1 MVGRASRSVK
11 VAHAAGPEGGA
22 AVIPG
27 IPAAADTGAEPNPAG
42 GDADVAA
49 APHPTTLG
57 AGRVVNRLL
66 DQSSQPFVVA
76 DFAGR
81 LVHVNRAFEELVG
94 YPAAEIVGLMKFRD
108 LTPEAWL
115 AATDATLERL
125 LATGKAQRYE
135 KAYRHRDGREI
146 PIELVVDLFRDERDQ
161 PIGTYAFIT
170 DIGERK
176 RAEARLRESEER
188 FRRLYD
194 EAPFGYHEIDPH
206 GTILMVNRTE
216 CELLGYARE
225 EMLGRKIWE
234 FVVESQRELSR
245 QAIRDRVEG
254 GSAAVL
260 SVERTYRTKD
270 GRELILAIEN
280 RLTRDAAGLVTSIR
294 STVQDVTWRTQ
305 AEVALVTS
313 ERRARALFEGI
324 EDAVFVHDGEGH
336 ILDANP
342 AACRRLGYTREEMLR
357 LTTKDIDDPSFAV
370 GFPDRLEQQLKL
382 GHLRIEGRHRTKA
395 GRVIPVDINTSTIQ
409 LEDQPAVLAV
419 IRDITERKA
428 LEETR
433 RQFAETQLKNAWEM
447 EAKNRQLVQSE
458 ERYRQLTEGCLDAIV
473 VTDGDGRITLFNPAA
488 ERAFGWASAEVVGRP
503 FVELLAEEARPA
515 FARELEGYVAR
526 REGTLVGR
534 TVELCGRR
542 AGGEAFPMEVSL
554 GAVELAGSLQFMAAI
569 RDQAERQRMRAMLA
583 QSERLASLGWLA
595 AGVAHEINNPLAYIG
610 NNLAVLERDYK
621 GIRAMLDAY
630 EAARDVLA
638 REAPAVLGRVDAA
651 AEELDWGYVRE
662 NLPRML
668 NRTQDGVQRVANIV
682 QNLRGLARTTP
693 PKLEPA
699 LLADLVAGAVEMVQ
713 GRIRRHH
720 IEIRVDNRAEGKI
733 LCLPP
738 QVGQVILNLLIN
750 AIQAIEATER
760 VEGNAVDIAI
770 RQEAEAQV
778 IEFRDNGCGIAEAEL
793 PHLFDPFYTTKPVG
807 EGTGLGLAISHG
819 IIAGHGGRIEVESTP
834 GVGACFRVVLP
845 WKRA

>member
-1 MVGRASRSVK
+1 
-11 VAHAAGPEGGA
+11 
-22 AVIPG
+22 VIPG
-27 IPAAADTGAEPNPAG
+27 TPPAAEPGAAAAP
-42 GDADVAA
+42 A

-66 DQSSQPFVVA
+66 DQSGQPFVVA
-76 DFAGR
+76 DFSGR
-81 LVHVNRAFEELVG
+81 LVHVNRAFEDLVG
-94 YPAAEIVGLMKFRD
+94 YPAATLTTLGFRD
-108 LTPEAWL
+108 LTPEPWL
-115 AATDATLERL
+115 DATDAAMRRL
-125 LATGKAQRYE
+125 LDTGKAQRYE

-146 PIELVVDLFRDERDQ
+146 PIELVIDLFRDERDE

-176 RAEARLRESEER
+176 RDEGRLRESEER

-206 GTILMVNRTE
+206 GTIVMVNRTE

-234 FVVESQRELSR
+234 FVVEPQREQSR
-245 QAIRDRVEG
+245 KAIRDRVEG
-254 GSAAVL
+254 DSAAVL
-260 SVERTYRTKD
+260 SVERTYATKD

-280 RLTRDAAGLVTSIR
+280 RLTRDADGRVRSIR
-294 STVQDVTWRTQ
+294 STVQDVTWRKQ
-305 AEVALVTS
+305 AEAALVAS

-324 EDAVFVHDGEGH
+324 EDAVFVHDPDGR

-342 AACRRLGYTREEMLR
+342 AACRRLGYAREEMLR
-357 LTTKDIDDPSFAV
+357 LTTRDIDDPTFAV
-370 GFPDRLEQQLKL
+370 GFGDRLAEQLRL
-382 GHLRIEGRHRTKA
+382 GHLRVEGRHRTKA

-409 LEDQPAVLAV
+409 LEDQTVVLAV

-473 VTDGDGRITLFNPAA
+473 VTDQEGRITLFNPAA
-488 ERAFGWASAEVVGRP
+488 ERAFGYEGDRVLGRA
-503 FVELLAEEARPA
+503 FAELLAEEARPG
-515 FARELEGYVAR
+515 FVRELERYVASR
-526 REGTLVGR
+526 DGSLVGR
-534 TVELCGRR
+534 TVELSGRR
-542 AGGEAFPMEVSL
+542 AAGDRFPMEVSL
-554 GAVELAGSLQFMAAI
+554 CAVELSGTLQFMAAI
-569 RDQAERQRMRAMLA
+569 RDQAERQRMRAMLM
-583 QSERLASLGWLA
+583 QSERLASIGMLS

-610 NNLAVLERDYK
+610 NNLAVLARDYR
-621 GIRAMLDAY
+621 GIQAMLEAY
-630 EAARDVLA
+630 AEAEPVLA
-638 REAPAVLGRVDAA
+638 REAPEVLGRVRAA
-651 AEELDWGYVRE
+651 AEELDWEYVRA

-668 NRTQDGVQRVANIV
+668 SRTQDGVQRVANIV

-713 GRIRRHH
+713 GRVRRGH
-720 IEIRVDNRAEGKI
+720 IEVRVEGRATAKI
-733 LCLPP
+733 ECVPA
-738 QVGQVILNLLIN
+738 QVAQVILNLLIN
-750 AIQAIEATER
+750 AIQAVEALHR
-760 VEGNAVDIAI
+760 PEGNDVVVAI
-770 RQEAEAQV
+770 LQEPAAQV
-778 IEFRDNGCGIAEAEL
+778 LEFRDNGCGIAESEL

-834 GVGACFRVVLP
+834 GAGACFRVVLP
-845 WKRA
+845 WKPA